1 MNNIHKAKII
11 LKNIIIVH
19 NKILQILVS
28 NNKS

>member
-19 NKILQILVS
+19 NKIQILVS
-28 NNKS
+28 KNKS